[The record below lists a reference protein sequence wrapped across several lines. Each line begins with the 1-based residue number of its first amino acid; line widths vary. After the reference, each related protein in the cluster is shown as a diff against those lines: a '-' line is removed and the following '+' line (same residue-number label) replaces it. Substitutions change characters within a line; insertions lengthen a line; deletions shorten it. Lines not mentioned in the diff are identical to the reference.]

1 MRPGTFTELGKL
13 ALNGALAVSVAM
25 IAQPLVEH
33 KFDYWVLLS
42 GIRVPHTIVSSLEFT
57 GKGASIGTGTKN

>member
-33 KFDYWVLLS
+33 KFDYWVLFS
-42 GIRVPHTIVSSLEFT
+42 GIIVALLLIGIGVSLLE
-57 GKGASIGTGTKN
+57 KGGES